1 MHPNDPRLEL
11 IRLHLEGN
19 AAARESAELENH
31 LRNDPEFRNFYV
43 RSLNL
48 DLALGDLGKLSIQSR
63 GEAADF
69 SGASSQPIRGPWWRR
84 SPLSAMA
91 GGVVFGML
99 FSSAVWAYV
108 RPMTAKTVMLFRDS
122 FESGDTPLVKGLPVE
137 PARWSGDFS
146 EVVDGQQGVK
156 PRTGAKM
163 LRFLRADYEGKTKH
177 EGNYYA
183 DMYRLIDVRSQRND
197 FADGGTAVRLS
208 AAFNAFAFPQEEGFW
223 CSVAIHA
230 LGSQSLAEH
239 DQGPEWAIH
248 SNSLAMVRDRRMKL
262 DRDPA
267 TWQRVDAELRLP
279 PDTEFLLIR
288 LSVDH
293 AHPSQRRA
301 TFDGH
306 YLDDV
311 RLDWV
316 RRSPLH

>member
-1 MHPNDPRLEL
+1 MISLLQERF
-11 IRLHLEGN
+11 
-19 AAARESAELENH
+19 
-31 LRNDPEFRNFYV
+31 EF
-43 RSLNL
+43 
-48 DLALGDLGKLSIQSR
+48 
-63 GEAADF
+63 
-69 SGASSQPIRGPWWRR
+69 GP
-84 SPLSAMA
+84 A
-91 GGVVFGML
+91 
-99 FSSAVWAYV
+99 
-108 RPMTAKTVMLFRDS
+108 
-122 FESGDTPLVKGLPVE
+122 PLVLGVPIETGK
-137 PARWSGDFS
+137 WSGDFS
-146 EVVDGQQGVK
+146 EVAGEQQGVK
-156 PRTGAKM
+156 AKTGAKM

-183 DMYRLIDVRSQRND
+183 DVYRLIDVRPHRRD
-197 FADGGTAVRLS
+197 LAAGGAAVCLS

-230 LGSQSLAEH
+230 LGSPSPGDH
-239 DQGPEWAIH
+239 DQGREWAIY

-311 RLDWV
+311 RLSLV
-316 RRSPLH
+316 RRSPLR